1 MKQRFFLPYLLFS
14 VLTFTLFTSCVKED
28 SKEIVSSAI
37 DLNKIKSVI
46 AMNGES
52 QIIAYNM
59 LTAADKFYIWNT
71 KLEILQRTGEL
82 NAKQQHFVREL
93 QETLRV
99 DFFEKERSRTAKEY
113 YNSYL
118 PQMKRIGLSLFTPSE
133 MVANF
138 ASINSKI
145 IVAGPPVI
153 HCGCNTSDSWC
164 VTGDCYSFYCS
175 SADSGCG
182 WWMGEICNGFCARK

>member
-1 MKQRFFLPYLLFS
+1 MFA
-14 VLTFTLFTSCVKED
+14 SCVKED

-182 WWMGEICNGFCARK
+182 WWLGEICNGFCARK